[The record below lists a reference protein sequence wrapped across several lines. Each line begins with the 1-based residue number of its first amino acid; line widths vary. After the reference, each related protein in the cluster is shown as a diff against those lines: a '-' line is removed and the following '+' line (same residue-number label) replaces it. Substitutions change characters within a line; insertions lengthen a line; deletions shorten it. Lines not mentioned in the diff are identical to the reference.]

1 MAPAA
6 GRGDRAVVLVAVAL
20 ADTSAMAA
28 TEVMAAGA
36 VMAAGEVPVEV
47 RAEARVA
54 GSHDGTATTIVIA
67 CMSTIIR
74 AVVRTVATDRAV
86 VPVAVPAE
94 AT

>member
-1 MAPAA
+1 MVPAA
-6 GRGDRAVVLVAVAL
+6 ALTGRMVPVAGHGDRAAVARV
-20 ADTSAMAA
+20 DTSAMAA
-28 TEVMAAGA
+28 
-36 VMAAGEVPVEV
+36 MAAGEATAAPVEV